1 MTAHTC
7 RYKRPARGAVAG
19 NLSRIMVSL
28 PPDDMRRLTWL
39 AERRK
44 IPVARLLRIAVW
56 AYLLPIAPDADAAAE
71 SRGVISS
78 RD

>member
-1 MTAHTC
+1 
-7 RYKRPARGAVAG
+7 
-19 NLSRIMVSL
+19 MVSL

-71 SRGVISS
+71 SRG
-78 RD
+78 RDFI